1 MVYGSPSAIAD
12 GRPARLVC
20 EGVFEKHTEAGNGDI
35 KKVAVE
41 AVYPSLKRQRKRN
54 TIFLSCPLS
63 SGFAL
68 RTMLFNEDGGK
79 LLLCRFF
86 PCFLESLLH
95 QKEKL
100 DELALP
106 VLCQ

>member
-41 AVYPSLKRQRKRN
+41 AVYPSLTRQRSG
-54 TIFLSCPLS
+54 TLYFSLAPFLLV
-63 SGFAL
+63 
-68 RTMLFNEDGGK
+68 
-79 LLLCRFF
+79 LL
-86 PCFLESLLH
+86 
-95 QKEKL
+95 
-100 DELALP
+100 
-106 VLCQ
+106 